1 MWSPTFIRA
10 CALMFMLSVSLFAVR
25 PMVSYRAL
33 ELGASASQIGWLAVS
48 FGVLSF
54 AIAIPAGKW
63 ADRIRAANLILTS
76 LVLMLFSTFSLYF
89 IDSLFALGFAQAM
102 LGATHLVGLVALQ
115 KLVAGIGNPLAREAR
130 FGYFALFASIG
141 QFIGPALAGILAA
154 QSGNSPRPV
163 FLLGSAVLIIALAGA
178 ISLRRTHSDKT
189 DRSNPS
195 KQTKPAPLRLS
206 VVRVFSLPSVPHA
219 IAASIVILVAIDLLL
234 AYMPV
239 FGDTYGLSVLTVGT
253 LLSVRA
259 GASALSRLFLAP
271 IVNKFGRKNVF
282 VLSLLVPGIAVL
294 HFPVFPTPLALGIL
308 MFIAGFGLGFGQPM
322 SVAFVSGA
330 TPVAIRGVAL
340 GIRLSGNRAGQV
352 VLPALVA
359 GVAGAG
365 GVSAVFFALGALMVG
380 TSGFLG
386 KTAFINDEGRN

>member
-330 TPVAIRGVAL
+330 TPVAMRGVAL

-380 TSGFLG
+380 TSGLLG
-386 KTAFINDEGRN
+386 KTDFINDEGRN

>member
-1 MWSPTFIRA
+1 MWTPTFVRTCI
-10 CALMFMLSVSLFAVR
+10 LMFILSVSLFAIR

-33 ELGASASQIGWLAVS
+33 ELGASVSQIGWLAVS

-63 ADRIRAANLILTS
+63 ADRIREADLILAS
-76 LVLMLFSTFSLYF
+76 LSLMFLSALSLYF
-89 IDSLFALGFAQAM
+89 AGTLFALGFAQAM
-102 LGATHLVGLVALQ
+102 VGATHLVGLVALQ
-115 KLVAGIGNPLAREAR
+115 KLVAGIGDPSDREAR
-130 FGYFALFASIG
+130 FGFFAVFASIG
-141 QFIGPALAGILAA
+141 QFVGPAMAGVLAA
-154 QSGNSPRPV
+154 RSGNSPRPV
-163 FLLGSAVLIIALAGA
+163 FLLGSVVLVFALIGAV
-178 ISLRRTHSDKT
+178 SLRGTLRDKVET
-189 DRSNPS
+189 SGSATRHKN
-195 KQTKPAPLRLS
+195 APLRQS
-206 VVRVFSLPSVPHA
+206 VVSVFSLPSVPHA

-239 FGDTYGLSVLTVGT
+239 FGEHYGLSVVTVGA

-259 GASALSRLFLAP
+259 GASALSRLFMSP
-271 IVNKFGRKNVF
+271 IIDRFGRKKVF
-282 VLSLLVPGIAVL
+282 IFSLLAPGLAVFL
-294 HFPVFPTPLALGIL
+294 FPVFPTPYVLGIL

-352 VLPALVA
+352 ILPAFVA

-365 GVSAVFFALGALMVG
+365 GVAAVFVALAALMVG
-380 TSGFLG
+380 TSVFLG
-386 KTAFINDEGRN
+386 RTEFIVSEDRT

>member
-33 ELGASASQIGWLAVS
+33 ELGASASQIGWLTVS

-54 AIAIPAGKW
+54 AIAIPAGQW

-76 LVLMLFSTFSLYF
+76 LVLMLFSTFSLYL

-178 ISLRRTHSDKT
+178 ISLRRTHSGKT
-189 DRSNPS
+189 DRSNSP
-195 KQTKPAPLRLS
+195 KQMKPAPFRLS

-219 IAASIVILVAIDLLL
+219 MAASIVILVAIDLLL

-259 GASALSRLFLAP
+259 GGSALSRLFMAP
-271 IVNKFGRKNVF
+271 IVNKFGRKKVF
-282 VLSLLVPGIAVL
+282 VFSLLIPGIAVS

-330 TPVAIRGVAL
+330 TPIAIRGVAL

-380 TSGFLG
+380 TSAFLG
-386 KTAFINDEGRN
+386 KTDFINDEGRN